1 MPSNARY
8 KNVGYRTFNFVP
20 CQHCFQCRTQ
30 KATSYYVR
38 AFNELKLF
46 NDANC
51 MVLFILL
58 TYKEEFLPRVS
69 NDVLDCVSDNDNSQ
83 PFVYRLNWNSVYNG
97 FWYDKIDYSFDN
109 SKKHRISKNSP
120 WEDQSGTLCNV
131 DFKPL
136 PTFSIGDIDKFFKK
150 IRSRFKKHLKYVPN
164 ISYFLVAENGDKK
177 QRPHYH
183 IMLFIDLP
191 KSFYYLVKSIV
202 IDSWSVRLNIPHFV
216 PYLNKYGS
224 YRKVKKNGEPYGF
237 MAKTTTFQRGLV
249 FFDEE
254 NGKQFVNPND
264 PKVSRYLSQYLT
276 TDPYFE
282 TLHHDN
288 LKQLSPKNQR
298 IYTKKFG
305 SFRLCSQFFG
315 ISALW
320 DGSINIDTAKINVGD
335 CSGHQIDLP
344 FYYYRYIYYSK
355 DDTGRFVRNAN
366 YTNLLINRINERYER
381 LKISFARFY
390 SHIRCGLIHP
400 NIYKVYENYVS
411 FGLSR
416 YTSFYKGCKT
426 DCRHYY
432 KDIEKELP
440 FLIERISYTQ
450 LLGYYLILFCVHKQF
465 NQNENDFNSLSYMGT
480 EYLDY
485 TFNHLDDKEFITSC
499 LAEFYKLQQ
508 KAPFIGDS
516 DCTNTF
522 DLRCVDSESLCILFS
537 VWLKFDL
544 VTTNNNK
551 FEDWNKKA
559 RSLGKAKYLAR
570 PHALIEV

>member
-1 MPSNARY
+1 MCYQPLLMPSNARY

-38 AFNELKLF
+38 AFHEFKLY

-51 MVLFILL
+51 MILFVLL

-69 NDVLDCVSDNDNSQ
+69 NDSLEYVGDLTQFGADLYLPV
-83 PFVYRLNWNSVYNG
+83 
-97 FWYDKIDYSFDN
+97 
-109 SKKHRISKNSP
+109 KHRVSKNSP
-120 WEDQSGTLCNV
+120 WDDQSGTLCNV

-136 PTFSIGDIDKFFKK
+136 PTFSVDDIDKFFKK
-150 IRSRFKKHLKYVPN
+150 IRSRLKKHLGYIPN
-164 ISYFLVAENGDKK
+164 ISYFLVAENGDKH

-183 IMLFIDLP
+183 ILFYIDLP
-191 KSFYYLVKSIV
+191 KSFYYLVKSII
-202 IDSWSVRLNIPHFV
+202 IDSWSVRLKVPHFV
-216 PYLNKYGS
+216 PYLNKDGS
-224 YRKVKKNGEPYGF
+224 YKKLKKNGEPYGY
-237 MAKTTTFQRGLV
+237 MAKTTSFSRGLV
-249 FFDEE
+249 MFNEDK
-254 NGKQFVNPND
+254 GMQFVDPND
-264 PKVSRYLSQYLT
+264 PHIARYLSQYLT

-282 TLHHDN
+282 TLHYDN
-288 LKQLSPKNQR
+288 LVQLSSKNQR

-320 DGSINIDTAKINVGD
+320 DNSINKDTAKINSGD

-366 YTNLLINRINERYER
+366 YTNLLINRIDARYEQ
-381 LKISFARFY
+381 LKLSFARFY

-400 NIYKVYENYVS
+400 DIYKVYENYVS

-416 YTSFYKGCKT
+416 YTSICRGAKT
-426 DCRHYY
+426 DCRHFY

-440 FLIERISYTQ
+440 FLIQRISYTQ
-450 LLGYYLILFCVHKQF
+450 LLGYYLILFCVHKKIYE
-465 NQNENDFNSLSYMGT
+465 NENYSLTYMGS

-485 TFNHLDDKEFITSC
+485 TFKHLDDKEFITSS

-508 KAPFIGDS
+508 KAPFIGDD

-544 VTTNNNK
+544 VSTNNNK

-570 PHALIEV
+570 PHALIEL